1 MESMPHALLCARD
14 EAVVE
19 AVEVSAA
26 ALGVPLRV
34 VSGGAVAGQE
44 WAAAALRL
52 VSTEVAARWTGVP
65 PGEAFVVGTSPADL
79 ARCSGQLG
87 LPVLMLPDDGGRLAD
102 ALRRAGD
109 SATTRGQVISVVG
122 ASGGLGVST
131 LVAGLA
137 LTACRRGRRAAVVD
151 LAEASGGIDLV
162 LGAEAH
168 PGMRWSGL
176 TGVRGQ
182 ASEVWDALP
191 RAGGVAVLAQDREA
205 PGLPDEAALIAVV
218 ASLQREADLVVVD
231 GGRRAPSVGADRTVL
246 VVGADVRS
254 VASARMLAE
263 RGGLSPGGV
272 VVRRGRGRT
281 VSPGVVARSMGVP
294 CWGEVGD
301 DKALPRLGELGA
313 PPLPGPA
320 RRFAR
325 QVSAILDRLS
335 DA

>member
-1 MESMPHALLCARD
+1 MESRPHALLCARD

-34 VSGGAVAGQE
+34 VSDGAAAGPE
-44 WAAAALRL
+44 WGAAALRL
-52 VSTEVAARWTGVP
+52 VSSEVAARWTGVA
-65 PGEAFVVGTSPADL
+65 PGEAFVVGTSPAEL
-79 ARCSGQLG
+79 ARCSGRLG

-109 SATTRGQVISVVG
+109 SGTRRGQVVGVVG

-137 LTACRRGRRAAVVD
+137 LTACLRGRRAAVVD

-162 LGAEAH
+162 LGAEAR
-168 PGMRWSGL
+168 PGLRWPGL
-176 TGVRGQ
+176 SGVRGE
-182 ASEVWDALP
+182 AREVWEALP
-191 RAGGVAVLAQDREA
+191 KADGVAVLAQDREA
-205 PGLPDEAALIAVV
+205 PGHPDEAALAAVV
-218 ASLQREADLVVVD
+218 ASLRREADVVVVD
-231 GGRRAPSVGADRTVL
+231 GGRRAPSVGLDRTVL
-246 VVGADVRS
+246 MVGGDVRS

-263 RGGLSPGGV
+263 HGGVSPGGL

-281 VSPGVVARSMGVP
+281 VPPGVVARSLGVP
-294 CWGEVGD
+294 CWGEIGD

-325 QVSAILDRLS
+325 QAAALLDRMS